1 MLHQP
6 RQLARRARRQRV
18 HGIEIEEQAWK
29 LSLEGFKQVQIAERL
44 GISPT
49 RVSRYLARRM
59 NRIEQSA
66 PLSKKEL
73 GVMRAMVEA
82 RLEATYSE
90 AGSLPD
96 RYRGTLLQLKC
107 LESMIKLFRLN
118 LEDSNRPATPNPV
131 PCSTPA
137 EIAEAVKERFPAMHI
152 RSV

>member
-1 MLHQP
+1 MLRQP

-18 HGIEIEEQAWK
+18 HGIEVEEQAWK

-59 NRIEQSA
+59 TRIEQNA

-73 GVMRAMVEA
+73 VVMRAMVEA

-107 LESMIKLFRLN
+107 LESMIKLFGLN
-118 LEDSNRPATPNPV
+118 LESSNRP
-131 PCSTPA
+131 STPPTVKPSTPE
-137 EIAEAVKERFPAMHI
+137 EIAQAVKERFPAMHM
-152 RSV
+152 RTA

>member
-44 GISPT
+44 RVSPT

-59 NRIEQSA
+59 TRIEQNA

-73 GVMRAMVEA
+73 VVMRAKVEA

-107 LESMIKLFRLN
+107 LESMIKLFGLN
-118 LEDSNRPATPNPV
+118 LESAHCPTTPPAVKP
-131 PCSTPA
+131 STPE
-137 EIAEAVKERFPAMHI
+137 EIAKTI
-152 RSV
+152 REYIHATDQLA

>member
-18 HGIEIEEQAWK
+18 HAIEMEEQAWK
-29 LSLEGFKQVQIAERL
+29 LSLEGFKQVQVAERL

-59 NRIEQSA
+59 NRIEQNA
-66 PLSKKEL
+66 PLSKDEL
-73 GVMRAMVEA
+73 VVMRAVVEA

-107 LESMIKLFRLN
+107 LESMIKLFGLN
-118 LEDSNRPATPNPV
+118 LENSNRPATPKPV
-131 PCSTPA
+131 PCSSPA
-137 EIAEAVKERFPAMHI
+137 EIAEAVRDHLQARYSKVA
-152 RSV
+152 

>member
-29 LSLEGFKQVQIAERL
+29 LSLEGVKQVQIAERL

-59 NRIEQSA
+59 TRIEQNA

-73 GVMRAMVEA
+73 VVMRAMVEA

-107 LESMIKLFRLN
+107 LESMIKLFGLN
-118 LEDSNRPATPNPV
+118 LESFNRPGTPKPV
-131 PCSTPA
+131 PSSTPV
-137 EIAEAVKERFPAMHI
+137 EIAEAVRDHLQATHSKVA
-152 RSV
+152 

>member
-18 HGIEIEEQAWK
+18 HGIEVEEQAWK

-59 NRIEQSA
+59 NRIEQNA

-73 GVMRAMVEA
+73 VVMRAMVEA

-96 RYRGTLLQLKC
+96 RYRGTLLQLRC
-107 LESMIKLFRLN
+107 LESMIKLFGLN
-118 LEDSNRPATPNPV
+118 LENSNRPATPPTV
-131 PCSTPA
+131 KPSTPE
-137 EIAEAVKERFPAMHI
+137 EIAQAVNERFPAMHM
-152 RSV
+152 RTV